1 MAKEIERKFLIAD
14 SRAALK
20 DAKQNATKILQ
31 IEQGYLCK
39 GPTTIRIRITD
50 DNAVITVKGPRKNLT
65 CDEYEYT
72 IPALDAREMMDRY
85 ALASVTKTRYVFR
98 VESSE
103 YELDVFRGNLRGHM
117 LAEIELATEN
127 AGFSR
132 PAWLGQEVSNN
143 KRYSNANL
151 AFKGWPKQ

>member
-14 SRAALK
+14 SKLALK

-39 GPTTIRIRITD
+39 GPTTIRIRITN

-85 ALASVTKTRYVFR
+85 ALASVTKTRYVFW

-103 YELDVFRGNLRGHM
+103 YELDVFHGNLRDNM
-117 LAEIELATEN
+117 LAEIELTSQDAC
-127 AGFSR
+127 FSK
-132 PAWLGQEVSNN
+132 PKWLGQEVSSD

-151 AFKGWPKQ
+151 AFKGWPKR